1 MAMTNSH
8 SKSILLVEDDPNLG
22 MVLNDFLK
30 MEGFNVTLARDGEKG
45 LEAFTSSKYDLC
57 LLDCMM
63 PKMDGFTLATKIRK
77 SNQDIPIIFL
87 TAKSLKEDKLKG
99 FDLGGDDYITKP
111 FDEDE
116 LVRRVNAV
124 LKRSNST
131 PELTEQIFKLG
142 GFVYDH
148 SNLTLSLEGK
158 VSRITQKEGEVLF
171 LLLQSKNNVLRRED
185 ILVKVWGEN
194 DYFMGR
200 SLDVF
205 ITKLRKHLKSDAK
218 IKIEN
223 VHGVGFI
230 LSDSN

>member
-1 MAMTNSH
+1 MTNSD
-8 SKSILLVEDDPNLG
+8 SKNILLVEDDPNLG
-22 MVLNDFLK
+22 IILNDFLK
-30 MEGFNVTLARDGEKG
+30 MEGFSVSLARDGEMG
-45 LEAFTSSKYDLC
+45 FESFSNSKFDIC

-63 PKMDGFTLATKIRK
+63 PKMDGFTLAKKIRK
-77 SNQDIPIIFL
+77 IDQNIPIIFL

-116 LVRRVNAV
+116 LVRRINAV
-124 LKRSNST
+124 LKRVNT
-131 PELTEQIFKLG
+131 PAEAKEQVFNIGQFS
-142 GFVYDH
+142 YDH
-148 SNLTLSLEGK
+148 SNLTLTFNGEI
-158 VSRITQKEGEVLF
+158 SRITQKEGDVLH
-171 LLLQSKNNVLRRED
+171 LLLQNKNNVLRRED
-185 ILVKVWGEN
+185 ILLNVWGEN

-205 ITKLRKHLKSDAK
+205 ITKLRKHLKLDTH

-230 LSDSN
+230 LSENN

>member
-1 MAMTNSH
+1 M
-8 SKSILLVEDDPNLG
+8 SKKDTKNILLVEDDKNLG
-22 MVLNDFLK
+22 QVLTEFLL
-30 MEGFNVTLARDGEKG
+30 MEGFSITLKRDGIEG
-45 LEAFTSSKYDLC
+45 FDAFMKAEPDLC
-57 LLDCMM
+57 LLDCML
-63 PKMDGFTLATKIRK
+63 PKLDGFALARKIRK
-77 SNQDIPIIFL
+77 VNQDIPIIFL

-116 LVRRVNAV
+116 LVRRINAV
-124 LKRSNST
+124 LKRTTGNYET
-131 PELTEQIFKLG
+131 PVTNFNIGTFE
-142 GFVYDH
+142 YDH
-148 SNLTLSLEGK
+148 TNLSLQRNGE
-158 VSRITQKEGEVLF
+158 VTRITQKEGEVF
-171 LLLQSKNNVLRRED
+171 YMLLQNKNNVLKRED

-205 ITKLRKHLKSDAK
+205 ISKLRKHLKADEN

-230 LSDSN
+230 LSDVN